1 MDEDEDDPHRS
12 EAQQKRSWKQFLFS
26 SRRSRRRTPPAP
38 PVEEI
43 GLEGHNMTNALLGAM
58 LVWFGWF
65 GFNAGSELRANS
77 RAASTF
83 IASNLA
89 ASSGGITFTLIEQYV
104 VRDKWSGVGFCT
116 GAFAGLVAITP
127 GAGWV
132 SYFDFFHILFLLL
145 TGLGSCLGWI
155 DIRIYGIHRLLRV
168 DGHQTL
174 EKISRGA
181 PRHINHPWSRRSLGY
196 VSDWYIRRVSSQ
208 G

>member
-1 MDEDEDDPHRS
+1 MWQICSGAASLAYTLVLRRLRIITSAIPEEEDIDDEGHPHGG
-12 EAQQKRSWKQFLFS
+12 ETYQKGTWKRFLFP
-26 SRRSRRRTPPAP
+26 SRRNRQRNAPEP

-43 GLEGHNMTNALLGAM
+43 GLEGHNMTNALLGEM

-89 ASSGGITFTLIEQYV
+89 ACSGGITFTLLEQYV
-104 VRDKWSGVGFCT
+104 ARNKWSGVGFCI

-132 SYFDFFHILFLLL
+132 SFLDDF
-145 TGLGSCLGWI
+145 
-155 DIRIYGIHRLLRV
+155 
-168 DGHQTL
+168 
-174 EKISRGA
+174 
-181 PRHINHPWSRRSLGY
+181 P
-196 VSDWYIRRVSSQ
+196 
-208 G
+208 